1 MARRV
6 IVTGATGFLGR
17 HLSPLLDGEYDLV
30 LTTRGFNPGMVH
42 VDDYAH
48 IPDGD
53 VLIHLAETADRG
65 SVNQAGDV
73 YVDLSTNL
81 VQHLCERFEGRII
94 YASSG
99 AVYGDKNPLPYGID
113 APVICVDAYSTTKI
127 RSEELVLSA
136 GGTVVRLANLFG
148 RGMSQ
153 GNVLSDIF
161 RQAPGNGP
169 LFVRD
174 DTPVRDFLSVDD
186 AATIFKLLTRS
197 RLPGIFN
204 AGSGVG
210 ISIRQLAL
218 MALAL
223 SGGSRRAILATYPRS
238 DISINVLDISKTVE
252 ALNWAPSLSIENYMS
267 EFFRKS

>member
-1 MARRV
+1 MAIRV

-17 HLSPLLDGEYDLV
+17 HLAPLLDDECDLV
-30 LTTRGFNPGMVH
+30 LTTRGFNSGMVH

-48 IPDGD
+48 VPDGD
-53 VLIHLAETADRG
+53 ILIHLAETADRS
-65 SVNQAGDV
+65 SVNRAGDG
-73 YVDLSTNL
+73 YQSLSTNL
-81 VQHLCERFEGRII
+81 VQHLSERFKGRII

-99 AVYGDKNPLPYGID
+99 AVYGDKSSSPYIINS
-113 APVICVDAYSTTKI
+113 PVAFVDTYSAAKI
-127 RSEELVLSA
+127 RAEELVLSA

-148 RGMSQ
+148 HGMSQ

-161 RQAPGNGP
+161 RQVPGNGP

-174 DTPVRDFLSVDD
+174 ETPVRDFLSVDD
-186 AATIFKLLTRS
+186 AATIFALLTRS

-204 AGSGVG
+204 AGSGIG

-223 SGGSRRAILATYPRS
+223 TGGAGRAILATHPKS
-238 DISINVLDISKTVE
+238 DRSINVLDISKTVE
-252 ALNWAPSLSIENYMS
+252 ALNWVPSLPIENYIS